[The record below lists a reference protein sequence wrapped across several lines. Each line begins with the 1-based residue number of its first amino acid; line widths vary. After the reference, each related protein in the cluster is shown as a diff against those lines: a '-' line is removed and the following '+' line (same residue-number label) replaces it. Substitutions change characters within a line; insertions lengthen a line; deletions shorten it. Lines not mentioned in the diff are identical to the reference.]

1 MSHIPKEVGH
11 LQHLSRCQTFQLSTT
26 SAGTRPPTKH
36 GEAGARVH
44 VAEQGGQS
52 AKSSIL
58 QLEQRRL
65 RLRLT
70 RTSMSY
76 TVTVKHGKQAHLLDV
91 TGDMTVLALKSA
103 LEASCKIASR
113 GAAVLTFLN
122 RRS

>member
-1 MSHIPKEVGH
+1 M
-11 LQHLSRCQTFQLSTT
+11 
-26 SAGTRPPTKH
+26 
-36 GEAGARVH
+36 H